1 MKAVIQR
8 VQEASVTINDE
19 VVAKINDGLLVL
31 LGIVHDDNVAT
42 IAWMSSKIMNMRI
55 FNDEHGL
62 MNKSILDIGG
72 DIILVSQFTLYGD
85 AQKGNRPSFIKAA
98 KPDIAIPIYE
108 NMIAQLSKDL
118 GKPIQT
124 GVFGADMKVGLVND
138 GPVTIVLE
146 K

>member
-98 KPDIAIPIYE
+98 KPDIAIPIYV